1 MFKEQKT
8 SPYAKM
14 YLVTP
19 AIYEKLKKCID
30 ADDINLVNKKTQ
42 EENIDEPKNMADQ
55 VIQDIA
61 NEEILPQD
69 EPITAINDNSYEPVL
84 ETEQNLPGPSSRS
97 HHMFTD
103 SNVVSD
109 NVNIPVNPPI
119 FRNGNYYVN
128 PGDYDVNWSELPF
141 NVPKSKSKDSNIQT
155 DPQLKPKMSNIGVQ
169 ANQFNPQR
177 HMGIQHV
184 PNNTSKFTQTDI
196 NNGAYFV
203 RKPTL
208 TFEKSSCNKDPMLPL
223 SKCKPKFKKNTMNV
237 NLQSD
242 IPSKIIKPTVSF
254 VNDNS
259 IENIRDISNSNIKIK
274 KHICNI
280 CQKSFERKWSLTR
293 HYHQVHR
300 NIINSQVNRPTNMST
315 PLMLT
320 YNNEHSEP
328 NNQEILEPEEEMEAQ
343 PIQSR
348 KRQLQ
353 TTSYT
358 PIHPKYRQIAESG
371 LKRDTNQAELQ
382 DYQEKKFV
390 RRGDRLRTKPK
401 RFDNWGL

>member
-1 MFKEQKT
+1 MFKEQKV

-19 AIYEKLKKCID
+19 VIYEKLKKCID
-30 ADDINLVNKKTQ
+30 KDDINLVNKKTQ
-42 EENIDEPKNMADQ
+42 EENIEEPKNMADQ

-84 ETEQNLPGPSSRS
+84 ETERNLPGPSSRS
-97 HHMFTD
+97 HHIFTD
-103 SNVVSD
+103 NNIVSD
-109 NVNIPVNPPI
+109 DINIPVNPPV

-128 PGDYDVNWSELPF
+128 PGDYDVNWAEVPP
-141 NVPKSKSKDSNIQT
+141 NVPKQKPKDANIQT
-155 DPQLKPKMSNIGVQ
+155 DSQFKPKMTNIGTQ
-169 ANQFNPQR
+169 ANQFVPQR

-184 PNNTSKFTQTDI
+184 PNNSTKFTQTDMDKGI
-196 NNGAYFV
+196 YFV
-203 RKPTL
+203 RKPAL
-208 TFEKSSCNKDPMLPL
+208 TFEKSGCSKDSMLPL
-223 SKCKPKFKKNTMNV
+223 SKCKPKLKSNTRNV
-237 NLQSD
+237 QSD
-242 IPSKIIKPTVSF
+242 ISQKLIKPTVSF
-254 VNDNS
+254 VNDNAT
-259 IENIRDISNSNIKIK
+259 ETIRDISNSTIKIK

-280 CQKSFERKWSLTR
+280 CQKGFDRKWSLTR

-300 NIINSQVNRPTNMST
+300 NIINSQRNNPTIIN
-315 PLMLT
+315 PPPMLT
-320 YNNEHSEP
+320 HLESNT
-328 NNQEILEPEEEMEAQ
+328 NNQEIIEPVEEEMEAQ
-343 PIQSR
+343 PIPSR
-348 KRQLQ
+348 KRSLH

-371 LKRDTNQAELQ
+371 IKRDTNQADLE

-390 RRGDRLRTKPK
+390 RRGDRLRSKPR